1 MQVDE
6 DLGRWADP
14 SLLVMTSLAAGP
26 KHGYAIMQDVAEEAG
41 VRLGPGTLYGAI
53 ARLEERGLIEPLEAT
68 DRRRPYRI
76 TAEGSRVLAA
86 QLERMRGVADT
97 GLRRLAGRRAAWTGA
112 APALRRAAAPYLPA
126 SLGRRVPPG
135 ITVTARAAVRGMA

>member
-1 MQVDE
+1 LDDE
-6 DLGRWADP
+6 LGRWADP

-26 KHGYAIMQDVAEEAG
+26 KHGYAIMQDVESQAG

-53 ARLEERGLIEPLEAT
+53 SRLEQRGLIEPLAAQ

-86 QLERMRGVADT
+86 QLQRMRKVAET
-97 GLRRLAGRRAAWTGA
+97 GLGRLASAAGA
-112 APALRRAAAPYLPA
+112 WVAARPRSRSRIRTAL
-126 SLGRRVPPG
+126 V
-135 ITVTARAAVRGMA
+135 RAAVWEGA

>member
-1 MQVDE
+1 MDAVRSMRVDD

-26 KHGYAIMQDVAEEAG
+26 KHGYAIMQDVAAESG
-41 VRLGPGTLYGAI
+41 VRLGPGTLYGVI
-53 ARLEERGLIEPLEAT
+53 ARLEERGLIEPLEAQ

-86 QLERMRGVADT
+86 QLERMRAVAET
-97 GLRRLAGRRAAWTGA
+97 GLRRLAGARARLVARAGA
-112 APALRRAAAPYLPA
+112 GRGRCGAPRQATR
-126 SLGRRVPPG
+126 PPG
-135 ITVTARAAVRGMA
+135 PAPRRRSHGRA

>member
-1 MQVDE
+1 MGD

-26 KHGYAIMQDVAEEAG
+26 KHGYAIMQDVAAEAG
-41 VRLGPGTLYGAI
+41 VRLGPGTLYGVI
-53 ARLEERGLIEPLEAT
+53 ARLEERGLIEALAAQ

-86 QLERMRGVADT
+86 QLERMRAVAET
-97 GLRRLAGRRAAWTGA
+97 GLGRLAGARVAWPGVSAARSGA
-112 APALRRAAAPYLPA
+112 ASGARPGVTSGARRRKWPAAAR
-126 SLGRRVPPG
+126 G
-135 ITVTARAAVRGMA
+135 AVKGMA

>member
-1 MQVDE
+1 VED

-26 KHGYAIMQDVAEEAG
+26 KHGYAIMQDVAAESG
-41 VRLGPGTLYGAI
+41 VRLGPGTLYGVI
-53 ARLEERGLIEPLEAT
+53 ARLAERGLIEPLEAQ

-86 QLERMRGVADT
+86 QLERMRAVAET
-97 GLRRLAGRRAAWTGA
+97 GLGRLAGARVAWSRAPGELARSMRASGQA
-112 APALRRAAAPYLPA
+112 MAHRPATAHRSA
-126 SLGRRVPPG
+126 
-135 ITVTARAAVRGMA
+135 TARAAVKGMT